1 MLSSRIPVGHLR
13 ESWSKEAED
22 VGGMKRPSEGGVCRN
37 RGRVAGNE
45 VEGQGTEKSK
55 NRLPNS
61 RNAGCASLAVVSS
74 QLGVVLESWMEEAGE
89 GLEMMGQKF
98 AVFLSL
104 NQEEK
109 DLGIMKE
116 EKKSTIRHG

>member
-1 MLSSRIPVGHLR
+1 
-13 ESWSKEAED
+13 
-22 VGGMKRPSEGGVCRN
+22 MKW
-37 RGRVAGNE
+37 RGREQRRAKIDF
-45 VEGQGTEKSK
+45 Q
-55 NRLPNS
+55 NS

-116 EKKSTIRHG
+116 EKKNQQFVMVERA